1 MTIHGAIMMDT
12 KEAIIILRRVPRLR
26 ISLFCADSFYQVL
39 FGRVMSHF
47 EQRRRVELQCKR
59 ICNTKE
65 CNAEWKYDRYQ
76 ILRVSR
82 ADWLAARCLVAWLLA
97 T

>member
-1 MTIHGAIMMDT
+1 MDT
-12 KEAIIILRRVPRLR
+12 NEAIIILRLVPRLR

-59 ICNTKE
+59 MQC
-65 CNAEWKYDRYQ
+65 
-76 ILRVSR
+76 
-82 ADWLAARCLVAWLLA
+82 
-97 T
+97 